1 MAVRKLRQKQLR
13 VSNFA
18 LLLVIFKPDV
28 LQIWAGNALLFGGQ
42 ADDDK
47 IMTAR
52 DTLGQW
58 DRQLTVAWWP
68 G

>member
-1 MAVRKLRQKQLR
+1 MAVQKLRQKQVR

-28 LQIWAGNALLFGGQ
+28 LQIWAGNALLCGGQ

-52 DTLGQW
+52 GTLGQW
-58 DRQLTVAWWP
+58 DRQLTVVWWP